1 MRSKKILAFCMTL
14 ILLVGVIT
22 VQPGIRALANAEEDE
37 YQADIEVQVQNAD
50 GSVNAINNSV
60 DSKAV
65 LKATNESVTVFITAA
80 DVNFIFENFDG
91 SYSSEIEEAVVDG
104 ATGVESITYR
114 VAVTDISNR
123 IASKLISE
131 NGEEEVYLVLILGDD
146 AAEVLDNLKNAGDI
160 ETEDAAEPAIDEN
173 DSENTENT
181 ESEEQTADEVVIAD
195 KNAEA
200 EVELEVEAE
209 EAGDETD
216 AEEAE
221 AEEAEA
227 EETQDE
233 ALNLSLIAVEFSSLS
248 LYSSDQLESTDSEE
262 NSSLLAL
269 AASSVTP
276 AVLTADN
283 STPTYTL
290 TNTTAS
296 SLADGE
302 YSINIEGRE
311 MDSDSVHRQ
320 SSNLV
325 NPAKIIVSGDSM
337 EFYFSS
343 LGRELTFQTSSG
355 SFENRT
361 VSTDD
366 GSGEI
371 RSDGYDT
378 STVRNYKMNISS
390 TSEEFVVKFPAGG
403 SEDGY
408 LTYRVVL
415 LADTLTEVNVTQSS
429 DDDSNSDDAGSTGST
444 DSSGSTNSTST
455 GTTSSSSSNAPK
467 TGDTASVG
475 FFVILLMGASIVLK
489 KVLFAGK
496 KC

>member
-50 GSVNAINNSV
+50 GSVNDINNSV
-60 DSKAV
+60 DSRAA
-65 LKATNESVTVFITAA
+65 LKAAKESVSVYITAEEA
-80 DVNFIFENFDG
+80 NFMFENSDG
-91 SYSSEIEEAVVDG
+91 SYTSEIEKVVVG
-104 ATGVESITYR
+104 GTTGVESFTYR
-114 VAVTDISNR
+114 VVVADISNR
-123 IASKLISE
+123 ITAKLISE
-131 NGEEEVYLVLILGDD
+131 DGEEEVYLFLILSDD
-146 AAEVLDNLKNAGDI
+146 VLEALNNLENIVD
-160 ETEDAAEPAIDEN
+160 TEESPEPTADEN
-173 DSENTENT
+173 DIAASENTEVEEQAAVIEDENT
-181 ESEEQTADEVVIAD
+181 ETEVGS
-195 KNAEA
+195 
-200 EVELEVEAE
+200 EAE
-209 EAGDETD
+209 EEEE
-216 AEEAE
+216 EEAE
-221 AEEAEA
+221 EEIDTDNEAEA

-233 ALNLSLIAVEFSSLS
+233 ALNLSLITAELSSLS
-248 LYSSDQLESTDSEE
+248 FYSSDQLESTVSEE
-262 NSSLLAL
+262 NSGLLAL

-290 TNTTAS
+290 TNATAS

-311 MDSDSVHRQ
+311 LDSDSVHRQ

-337 EFYFSS
+337 ELYFSS

-361 VSTDD
+361 VSTDE

-390 TSEEFVVKFPAGG
+390 TSEELVVKFPAGG

-415 LADTLTEVNVTQSS
+415 LANTLAEVNVTQAS
-429 DDDSNSDDAGSTGST
+429 DDDSNSDDAGSN

-455 GTTSSSSSNAPK
+455 GTTTSSSSSNAPK

-489 KVLFAGK
+489 KVLYFGK

>member
-22 VQPGIRALANAEEDE
+22 VQPGIRALAKAEENE

-60 DSKAV
+60 DSRAV
-65 LKATNESVTVFITAA
+65 LKAAKESVSVYITAEEA
-80 DVNFIFENFDG
+80 NFMFENLDG
-91 SYSSEIEEAVVDG
+91 SYTSEIKKAVVEG
-104 ATGVESITYR
+104 TTGIESFTYR
-114 VAVTDISNR
+114 VVVADISNR
-123 IASKLISE
+123 IAAKLISE
-131 NGEEEVYLVLILGDD
+131 DGEEEVYLALILSDD
-146 AAEVLDNLKNAGDI
+146 VLEALNNLKNVEI
-160 ETEDAAEPAIDEN
+160 VETEESPEPTADEN
-173 DSENTENT
+173 DVEASENTEG
-181 ESEEQTADEVVIAD
+181 EEQTAVIAD
-195 KNAEA
+195 ENTET
-200 EVELEVEAE
+200 EVGA
-209 EAGDETD
+209 
-216 AEEAE
+216 EAE
-221 AEEAEA
+221 AEEEAEVEVDTDKEA
-227 EETQDE
+227 ETEETQDE
-233 ALNLSLIAVEFSSLS
+233 ALNLSLITAELSSLS
-248 LYSSDQLESTDSEE
+248 LYSSDQLVSTDSEE

-276 AVLTADN
+276 SALTADN

-290 TNTTAS
+290 TNATAS

-311 MDSDSVHRQ
+311 VDSNSVHRQ
-320 SSNLV
+320 NSNLV

-337 EFYFSS
+337 ELYFSS

-361 VSTDD
+361 VSTDE

-390 TSEEFVVKFPAGG
+390 TSEELVVKFPAGG

-415 LADTLTEVNVTQSS
+415 LADTLAEVNVTQSS
-429 DDDSNSDDAGSTGST
+429 DDDSNSDDSGST